1 VTQPAAERLA
11 AEALAGMAAI
21 PPRVRAVVLAAGA
34 GSRFGGGKLGARFD
48 GKPVLQHVLDAL
60 ADAGFDDPLVVLSP
74 DVDAPGID
82 WRRAERITNPDP
94 GRGLAS
100 SLRLGW
106 QQALASDPAPAAVLI
121 ALGDQPLV
129 RADVIRDVAATPADG
144 SRPIVAAR
152 YTGTGAHNPVRVEV
166 AGGGE
171 LVEQAVG
178 DRGLGPLLER
188 HSDRVRWL
196 EVEGD
201 NPDVDTAADLAH
213 VAELAWASRVWRN
226 REQVE
231 RFREA
236 PDGADFYASVSSIFR
251 DDPDRT
257 GDPVLE
263 ALRAHARPSDTWLD
277 IGAGAGRYALPLART
292 ARRVI
297 AVDPSQSMLEGLR
310 QGMAEHSIDNV
321 EIVEGRWPAI
331 AEENGALAREL
342 PADVALIAH
351 VSYDIE
357 AIGPFLDALELASR
371 RECVAILMERNPAAM
386 AEPFWPPIHGEARIA
401 LPALPAFVDLLR
413 ARGREPTVDM
423 VESSR
428 RRWASREE
436 VAPYLRRQTWVAP
449 GSAKDRR
456 MLELLDEWLVIND
469 DGTVELSVAEP
480 LRIGLVAWRPR

>member
-1 VTQPAAERLA
+1 
-11 AEALAGMAAI
+11 
-21 PPRVRAVVLAAGA
+21 
-34 GSRFGGGKLGARFD
+34 
-48 GKPVLQHVLDAL
+48 
-60 ADAGFDDPLVVLSP
+60 
-74 DVDAPGID
+74 APGID

-129 RADVIRDVAATPADG
+129 RADVIRDVAATPVDG

-152 YTGTGAHNPVRVEV
+152 YTGSGAHNPVRVEV

-213 VAELAWASRVWRN
+213 VAELAWASRVRRN

-263 ALRAHARPSDTWLD
+263 ALRAHARPGDTWLD
-277 IGAGAGRYALPLART
+277 IGAGAGRYALPLARI

-297 AVDPSQSMLEGLR
+297 ALDPSRSMLDGLR
-310 QGMAEHSIDNV
+310 EGMREHAIDNIEV
-321 EIVEGRWPAI
+321 VEGRWPGI
-331 AEENGALAREL
+331 VDENEALAREL
-342 PADVALIAH
+342 PADVA
-351 VSYDIE
+351 
-357 AIGPFLDALELASR
+357 
-371 RECVAILMERNPAAM
+371 
-386 AEPFWPPIHGEARIA
+386 
-401 LPALPAFVDLLR
+401 
-413 ARGREPTVDM
+413 
-423 VESSR
+423 
-428 RRWASREE
+428 
-436 VAPYLRRQTWVAP
+436 
-449 GSAKDRR
+449 
-456 MLELLDEWLVIND
+456 
-469 DGTVELSVAEP
+469 
-480 LRIGLVAWRPR
+480 

>member
-1 VTQPAAERLA
+1 M
-11 AEALAGMAAI
+11 LAGVAANR
-21 PPRVRAVVLAAGA
+21 PRVRAVVLAAGA

-48 GKPVLQHVLDAL
+48 GRPVLQHVLDAL
-60 ADAGFDDPLVVLSP
+60 ADAGFDDPIVVLAP
-74 DVDAPGID
+74 DVDPPGID

-100 SLRLGW
+100 SLRLAW
-106 QQALASDPAPAAVLI
+106 QQALAGDPVPAAVLI
-121 ALGDQPLV
+121 TLGDQPLV
-129 RADVIRDVAATPADG
+129 RAEVIRDVAGTPIDG
-144 SRPIVAAR
+144 AHPIVAAR

-171 LVEQAVG
+171 LVEQSEG
-178 DRGLGPLLER
+178 DRGLGPVLER

-213 VAELAWASRVWRN
+213 MAELAWADRVRRN

-263 ALRAHARPSDTWLD
+263 ALRAHARPGDTWLD
-277 IGAGAGRYALPLART
+277 IGAGAGRYALPLARI

-297 AVDPSQSMLEGLR
+297 ALDPSRSMLDGLR
-310 QGMAEHSIDNV
+310 EGMREHAIDNIEV
-321 EIVEGRWPAI
+321 VEGRWPAS
-331 AEENGALAREL
+331 ADENEALAREL

-351 VSYDIE
+351 VSYDVA
-357 AIGPFLDALELASR
+357 AIGPFLDAMERASR
-371 RECVAILMERNPAAM
+371 RECVAILMERNPAVL

-413 ARGREPTVDM
+413 ARGREPSVDM

-428 RRWASREE
+428 RRWSNRDEL
-436 VAPYLRRQTWVAP
+436 VPYVRRQTWVAP
-449 GSAKDRR
+449 GSAKDCR
-456 MLELLDEWLVIND
+456 MLELLDEWLVTND

-480 LRIGLVAWRPR
+480 LRVGLVAWRPG